1 MSILWVLF
9 VGLIVGAFAR
19 LLMPGR
25 GPAGLLLTSL
35 LGVLGAATARLI
47 GVAGG
52 WYRTNE
58 TSGFLASVLGAIFGR
73 KIASVSNLGRATTAA
88 RSVTRIGREAQDVAC
103 LLYTSPSPRD

>member
-25 GPAGLLLTSL
+25 GPAGLLVTSL
-35 LGVLGAATARLI
+35 LGVLGAVTARLI

-52 WYRTNE
+52 WYRTSE
-58 TSGFLASVLGAIFGR
+58 TAGFVASVLGAMLLLWIYRGYAR
-73 KIASVSNLGRATTAA
+73 RRAA
-88 RSVTRIGREAQDVAC
+88 REAREAQRA
-103 LLYTSPSPRD
+103 

>member
-9 VGLIVGAFAR
+9 IGLIVGAFAR

-35 LGVLGAATARLI
+35 LGMLGAATARLI

-58 TSGFLASVLGAIFGR
+58 TSGFLASVLGAMLLLWLYRGYAR
-73 KIASVSNLGRATTAA
+73 RRAA
-88 RSVTRIGREAQDVAC
+88 RDA
-103 LLYTSPSPRD
+103 RDARRT